1 MTWLALTD
9 HSDRRLSLRGLGH
22 DKRATPILADV
33 PGQSLTR
40 GSIMFE
46 TEVAEDSK
54 PQVLFGYTN
63 PHPSH
68 RSLVF
73 QAIPGGGVA
82 MVHVQGDKIA
92 HAAIAHKNAGRAE
105 VLRITYA
112 WDITYNWG
120 RLTMEQAGETTVT
133 SVAVDNPLP
142 LTLEDLRDLMLGR
155 GSSDYAPDMIFAA
168 LSDQIEPIGVS
179 PTLSP
184 DTPVATPWGYRNVGT
199 LKRGDTVYTANGDV
213 VPVLQTATRTVPARG
228 SFAPIRMRAPYFG
241 LQDDIIISP
250 EQHVVIDGPEVEYL
264 FSCEKVLTP
273 ARNLVNG
280 FAARTEPCSHLV
292 KYTQLILPNHE
303 PILAGGAP
311 LESMFIGRIRRD
323 THQLASSVMFGAD
336 RNDLPEHKATSYKV
350 LKWYEAIHLAKR
362 RAAA

>member
-22 DKRATPILADV
+22 EKRTAAILADV
-33 PGQSLTR
+33 PGQVLTR
-40 GSIMFE
+40 GSIVFE
-46 TEVAEDSK
+46 TQVAEDSK
-54 PQVLFGYTN
+54 PQVLFGFTN

-82 MVHVQGDKIA
+82 MVHVQGAQIA
-92 HAAIAHKNAGRAE
+92 HAAIAHKNTGRAE
-105 VLRITYA
+105 VLRLTYA
-112 WDITYNWG
+112 WDTKYNWG
-120 RLTMEQAGETTVT
+120 RLTLEQTGEAALT
-133 SVAVDNPLP
+133 SVAVENPLP
-142 LTLEDLRDLMLGR
+142 VTLEDARDLMLGR
-155 GSSDYAPDMIFAA
+155 GSHDYAPDMIFAA

-184 DTPVATPWGYRNVGT
+184 ETPIATPWGYRNAGT
-199 LKRGDTVYTANGDV
+199 LKRGDTVFTAEGDV
-213 VPVLQTATRTVPARG
+213 VPVLQTVSRSVPARG

-241 LQDDIIISP
+241 LQDDIVIAP

-273 ARNLVNG
+273 ARHLVNG
-280 FAARTEPCSHLV
+280 FAARTEPCGHLIR
-292 KYTQLILPNHE
+292 YTQLILPGHE
-303 PILAGGAP
+303 TIMAGGAP
-311 LESMFIGRIRRD
+311 LESMYIGRIRRD
-323 THQLASSVMFGAD
+323 THQLASSVMFGVD
-336 RNDLPEHKATSYKV
+336 RNDLPEHRAPSHKV

-362 RAAA
+362 RAA

>member
-9 HSDRRLSLRGLGH
+9 HSDRRLSLRGLGLE
-22 DKRATPILADV
+22 KRNTPVIADV
-33 PGQSLTR
+33 AGQILSR
-40 GSIMFE
+40 GSIVFE
-46 TEVAEDSK
+46 TQVAEDSK

-63 PHPSH
+63 PHPTH

-82 MVHVQGDKIA
+82 MVHVQADKIA

-105 VLRITYA
+105 VLRLTYA
-112 WDITYNWG
+112 WDIKYNWG
-120 RLTMEQAGETTVT
+120 RLTLEQSGESTVT
-133 SVAVDNPLP
+133 SVAVENPLP

-155 GSSDYAPDMIFAA
+155 GSHDYAPDMVFAA
-168 LSDQIEPIGVS
+168 LSDQIEPIGTS

-184 DTPVATPWGYRNVGT
+184 DTPIATPWGYRNAGT
-199 LKRGDTVYTANGDV
+199 LKRGDTVYTAEGIV
-213 VPVLQTATRTVPARG
+213 VPVLQTVTRTVPARG

-241 LQDDIIISP
+241 LQDDIIIAP

-273 ARNLVNG
+273 ARHLVNG
-280 FAARTEPCSHLV
+280 FAARTESCGHLAR
-292 KYTQLILPNHE
+292 YTQLILPNHE
-303 PILAGGAP
+303 TILAGGAA
-311 LESMFIGRIRRD
+311 LESMYIGRIRRD
-323 THQLASSVMFGAD
+323 THQLASSVMFGVD
-336 RNDLPEHKATSYKV
+336 RNDLPEHKAPSHKV

-362 RAAA
+362 RAA

>member
-9 HSDRRLSLRGLGH
+9 HTERRLSLRGLGH
-22 DKRATPILADV
+22 EKRQHPILDDRPDAE
-33 PGQSLTR
+33 LTR

-46 TEVAEDSK
+46 TNVAEDSK
-54 PQVLFGYTN
+54 PQVLFGFTT
-63 PHPSH
+63 PHPAH

-73 QAIPGGGVA
+73 QAIPGGGLA
-82 MVHVQGDKIA
+82 MVHVQGDQIA

-105 VLRITYA
+105 VLRLTYA
-112 WDITYNWG
+112 WDTKYNWG
-120 RLTMEQAGETTVT
+120 RLTLEQAGESAVT
-133 SVAVDNPLP
+133 SVAVENPLP
-142 LTLEDLRDLMLGR
+142 LTLDDLRDLMLGR
-155 GSSDYAPDMIFAA
+155 GSHDYAPDMVFAA
-168 LSDQIEPIGVS
+168 LSDRIEPIGPG

-184 DTPVATPWGYRNVGT
+184 MTPVATPWGYRNVST
-199 LKRGDTVYTANGDV
+199 LKRGDTVYTAEGEV
-213 VPVLQTATRTVPARG
+213 VPVLQAVTRTVPARG

-241 LQDDIIISP
+241 LQDDIVVAP

-292 KYTQLILPNHE
+292 QYSQLILPNHDT
-303 PILAGGAP
+303 IMAAGAP
-311 LESMFIGRIRRD
+311 LESMYIGRMRRD
-323 THQLASSVMFGAD
+323 THQLASSVLFGVD
-336 RNDLPEHKATSYKV
+336 RNDLPEHRAPAHKV

-362 RAAA
+362 RAA

>member
-22 DKRATPILADV
+22 EKRTAAILADV
-33 PGQSLTR
+33 PGQVLTR
-40 GSIMFE
+40 GSIVFE
-46 TEVAEDSK
+46 TQVAEDSK
-54 PQVLFGYTN
+54 PQVLFGFTN

-82 MVHVQGDKIA
+82 MVHVQGTQIA
-92 HAAIAHKNAGRAE
+92 HAAIAHKNTGRAE
-105 VLRITYA
+105 VLRLTYA
-112 WDITYNWG
+112 WDTKYNWG
-120 RLTMEQAGETTVT
+120 RLTLEQTGEVAVT
-133 SVAVDNPLP
+133 SVAVENPLP
-142 LTLEDLRDLMLGR
+142 VTLEDARDLMLGR
-155 GSSDYAPDMIFAA
+155 GSHDYAPDMIFAA

-184 DTPVATPWGYRNVGT
+184 ETPIATPWGYRNAGT
-199 LKRGDTVYTANGDV
+199 LKRGDTVFTAEGDV
-213 VPVLQTATRTVPARG
+213 VPVLQTVSRSVPARG

-241 LQDDIIISP
+241 LQDDIVIAP

-273 ARNLVNG
+273 ARHLVNG
-280 FAARTEPCSHLV
+280 FAARTEPCGHLIR
-292 KYTQLILPNHE
+292 YTQLILPGHE
-303 PILAGGAP
+303 TIMAGGAP
-311 LESMFIGRIRRD
+311 LESMYIGRIRRD
-323 THQLASSVMFGAD
+323 THQLASSVMFGVD
-336 RNDLPEHKATSYKV
+336 RNDLPEHRAPSHKV

-362 RAAA
+362 RAA

>member
-9 HSDRRLSLRGLGH
+9 HTDRRLSLRGLGQE
-22 DKRATPILADV
+22 KRNAPILADV
-33 PGQSLTR
+33 PGQTLNR
-40 GSIMFE
+40 GSIVFE
-46 TEVAEDSK
+46 TQVSEDSK
-54 PQVLFGYTN
+54 PQVLFGYTT
-63 PHPSH
+63 PHPKH

-82 MVHVQGDKIA
+82 MVHVQGDDIA

-105 VLRITYA
+105 ILRLTYA
-112 WDITYNWG
+112 WDIKYNWG
-120 RLTMEQAGETTVT
+120 RLTLEQVGEGAVT
-133 SVAVDNPLP
+133 SVAVENPLP

-155 GSSDYAPDMIFAA
+155 GQQDYAPDMVFAA
-168 LSDQIEPIGVS
+168 LSDQIEPIGVG

-184 DTPVATPWGYRNVGT
+184 DTPVATPWGYRNVST
-199 LKRGDTVYTANGDV
+199 LKRGDTVYTAEGEI
-213 VPVLQTATRTVPARG
+213 VPVLQTVSRTVPARG

-241 LQDDIIISP
+241 LQDDIIIAP

-280 FAARTEPCSHLV
+280 FAARTEPSAHLTS
-292 KYTQLILPNHE
+292 YTQLILPNHE
-303 PILAGGAP
+303 TILAGGAP
-311 LESMFIGRIRRD
+311 LESMYIGRMRRD
-323 THQLASSVMFGAD
+323 THQLASSVLFGVD
-336 RNDLPEHKATSYKV
+336 RQDLPEHKAPSHKV

-362 RAAA
+362 RAA